1 MTADVLV
8 IGAGPA
14 GLSAAICF
22 TSWCDKV
29 TVIESGERGC
39 LRQAGEHVPPA
50 GLSEAAAVGLNKLF
64 ADHRHGTSTG
74 VSSLWGDDVA
84 VDKEYF
90 FSAQGSGSNINRR
103 VFDEALTQTAE
114 NGGATL
120 QFATRL
126 QRLDVGPKG
135 FQASL
140 VSAAGRQ
147 TIKARMVV
155 DASGRKAIAGRELG
169 CVRQRYDRMVGLVG
183 RVAGRAQTDD
193 VGRVFIES
201 MKDGWWY
208 SVQLACGDRLFTYM
222 TDTTILKKYSQGP
235 KGLWQNRLQQ
245 SNLLAPLARDR
256 TLPETVEVFD
266 AASQCLDGLDNGL
279 FLAVGDAAMAFD
291 PISSWG
297 ITKALCDGHY
307 GVKAMQREYG
317 GERGA
322 LADYSKRRRK
332 EFSQYLVKRKAFYE
346 AEGRWQSSD
355 FWRSRQRSHEQRAN

>member
-1 MTADVLV
+1 
-8 IGAGPA
+8 
-14 GLSAAICF
+14 
-22 TSWCDKV
+22 
-29 TVIESGERGC
+29 
-39 LRQAGEHVPPA
+39 
-50 GLSEAAAVGLNKLF
+50 
-64 ADHRHGTSTG
+64 
-74 VSSLWGDDVA
+74 
-84 VDKEYF
+84 
-90 FSAQGSGSNINRR
+90 

-120 QFATRL
+120 RFATRL
-126 QRLDVGPKG
+126 QRLGVGPQG

-147 TIKARMVV
+147 TIEARMVV
-155 DASGRKAIAGRELG
+155 DASGRKAIAGRALG

-208 SVQLACGDRLFTYM
+208 SVQLACGDCLFTYM
-222 TDTTILKKYSQGP
+222 TDTTILKNYSQGP

-256 TLPETVEVFD
+256 TLSETVEVFD

-297 ITKALCDGHY
+297 ITKALCDGHH

-355 FWRSRQRSHEQRAN
+355 FWRSRQRSHEQRTN